1 MIYLDSCLLIY
12 AIEKDAVFG
21 DKVIDAIDSAEDEE
35 FAISPL
41 VKLEC
46 LVKPLETGNT
56 GLKKYYEAAFD
67 NLSTI
72 EINEEVYLDAA
83 LLRSKFKIRTADA
96 LHLSCAQFHQCSAL
110 WTNDNRLVNAAH
122 GLAVNIC
129 SQKAK

>member
-1 MIYLDSCLLIY
+1 LIYLDSCLLIY

-21 DKVIDAIDSAEDEE
+21 HKVIDAIDSAEDEE

-46 LVKPLETGNT
+46 LVEPLETGNT

-72 EINEEVYLDAA
+72 EINEEVYLDASIA
-83 LLRSKFKIRTADA
+83 
-96 LHLSCAQFHQCSAL
+96 
-110 WTNDNRLVNAAH
+110 
-122 GLAVNIC
+122 
-129 SQKAK
+129 

>member
-56 GLKKYYEAAFD
+56 GLK
-67 NLSTI
+67 
-72 EINEEVYLDAA
+72 
-83 LLRSKFKIRTADA
+83 
-96 LHLSCAQFHQCSAL
+96 
-110 WTNDNRLVNAAH
+110 
-122 GLAVNIC
+122 
-129 SQKAK
+129 SQKGSSPDIIDYIQQATQHHSPFVDLTG